1 MAVRW
6 LASQEKVLDMKLAI
20 KIEQQPDGDYRACC
34 PSLPGCS
41 VRGLTR
47 EEAQARINLAVQGYL
62 ASLDVCLP
70 RELST
75 ATGSGG
81 RPYTIK

>member
-1 MAVRW
+1 
-6 LASQEKVLDMKLAI
+6 MKLAI
-20 KIEQQPDGDYRACC
+20 KIGKRPDGDYRACC

-41 VRGLTR
+41 VCGQTK
-47 EEAQARINLAVQGYL
+47 EDAHARIQLAVQGYL

-75 ATGSGG
+75 ALTMEVA
-81 RPYTIK
+81 